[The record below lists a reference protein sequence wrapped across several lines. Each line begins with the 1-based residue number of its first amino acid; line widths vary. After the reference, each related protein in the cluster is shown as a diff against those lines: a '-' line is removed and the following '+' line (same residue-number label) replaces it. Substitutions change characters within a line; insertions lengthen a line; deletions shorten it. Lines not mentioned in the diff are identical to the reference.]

1 LQKVGFKKVIRYVCF
16 ILKQT
21 ENMEEII
28 KQLEQAIETA
38 ENYKTFDSGMEY
50 AYKYGVLLG
59 NIKVAILDLE
69 YLKVTN
75 K

>member
-1 LQKVGFKKVIRYVCF
+1 
-16 ILKQT
+16 
-21 ENMEEII
+21 MEEII